1 MTYIDYLN
9 DFNRWIETDSPTDKM
24 VILYYGLLS
33 TFNQRRWPRWTGVD
47 TQRLM
52 ILARTSDKKTALRA
66 RDALVR
72 AGFIEYKRGK
82 RGRATEYR
90 LLEYSGKFL
99 PESATENA
107 TISATE
113 NTTPNKNKMET
124 KKKTFLSGGDG
135 GAVPAPK
142 GEAAAAVAEYLTD
155 RGIDKSLYFGVTDE
169 VMAQAEQIAREIFS
183 KFTTKKPVESDI
195 SRVFDYTHEREGVRE
210 ETRISFSA
218 ERIKLLA
225 YAFEQAADAGEPGN
239 WRYIIGVM
247 AKLGQRGIKTIE
259 QAEDYDYERD
269 RRI

>member
-1 MTYIDYLN
+1 
-9 DFNRWIETDSPTDKM
+9 
-24 VILYYGLLS
+24 
-33 TFNQRRWPRWTGVD
+33 
-47 TQRLM
+47 M

-82 RGRATEYR
+82 KGRATEYR
-90 LLEYSGKFL
+90 LLEYGGKSL
-99 PESATENA
+99 PENATGNA

-113 NTTPNKNKMET
+113 NAAPNKNKTEE

-135 GAVPAPK
+135 GAAPR
-142 GEAAAAVAEYLTD
+142 GEATAAVAEYMTD

-169 VMAQAEQIAREIFS
+169 VMEQAEQIAREIFS
-183 KFTTKKPVESDI
+183 KFTTKEPVESDI

-225 YAFEQAADAGEPGN
+225 YAFEQAADAGKPGN

-247 AKLGQRGIKTIE
+247 AKLGQRGIKTTE
-259 QAEDYDYERD
+259 QAESYDYEREHKKG
-269 RRI
+269 RY